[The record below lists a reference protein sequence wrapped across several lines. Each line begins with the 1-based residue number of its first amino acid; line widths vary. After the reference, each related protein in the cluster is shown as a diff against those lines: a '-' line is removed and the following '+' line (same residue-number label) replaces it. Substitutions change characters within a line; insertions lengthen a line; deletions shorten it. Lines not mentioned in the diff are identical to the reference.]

1 MNRAVSTA
9 ELPEHRRP
17 PMIDVGASIYSIEQ
31 AARHGGA
38 IGQHGGGLGDQLEN
52 TGIGAIDLQT
62 LTAELNSPS
71 ATAGGSG
78 GLQGF
83 MRIVPDPST
92 TPPPLQLQLRPSGAE
107 HTAGAENSTT
117 PPPLLRIRIPTPPT
131 IAGQADVHAGHLR
144 TPVHYE
150 FAASFAARQI
160 RQLTPSGTIGG
171 SSALLTPRHTTYYPH
186 QLLHHQLN
194 LSRAAGRGEEDT
206 EQQLLDRLFADAP
219 ALRPSGGL
227 TPAAIAALERNL
239 TPDEGS
245 CCAICLELL
254 HSFLPE
260 QQSSADPPPHL
271 PSPSPPPQSP
281 QPEVE
286 QAEGGAL
293 SASAVAVG
301 STVKLPCG
309 HEFHDGCVR
318 RWLSSHSTCPVCRH
332 ELACS

>member
-1 MNRAVSTA
+1 MRCRKAARIESLSPATPWFRVPPPVRPPPEFEPPRGQVTGRWCAHRPPAAHGALRGGASPWRRFAWSTARNRATFLGTSAQTNLSKTKPISKNRFRVDES
-9 ELPEHRRP
+9 
-17 PMIDVGASIYSIEQ
+17 
-31 AARHGGA
+31 AAY
-38 IGQHGGGLGDQLEN
+38 
-52 TGIGAIDLQT
+52 
-62 LTAELNSPS
+62 
-71 ATAGGSG
+71 
-78 GLQGF
+78 
-83 MRIVPDPST
+83 
-92 TPPPLQLQLRPSGAE
+92 LR
-107 HTAGAENSTT
+107 
-117 PPPLLRIRIPTPPT
+117 PLLRIRIPTPPT

-293 SASAVAVG
+293 SASAVATG